1 VREIPESHLFL
12 GELTR
17 DVVEAS
23 RVYPGTAVGNSPTN
37 ITGGT
42 LIMPGGR
49 GGYPA
54 FWIRD
59 LAMSLDSGFISPA
72 EALHHL
78 RLVARGQNGPNQR
91 PLKHRLVIPAF
102 AIPDHINF
110 DGTAVFYPGTY
121 SSGEDQGDGTYGQL
135 PPVDDHYEFIHIA
148 WWLWRTTGNTSFL
161 NESIGDFSI
170 LRRLVAAFGAP
181 EIDTTTGLVQTSG
194 GRRAVGFGFCDA
206 IHLEGKLLF
215 ASLLRYRAAG
225 ELSEMLSALG
235 KREQARALDEQRRLI
250 SRNIPRV
257 FENEPVSKGWLLAAT
272 QVGTQPDVWGTLYA
286 LHLGVL
292 KGSDEKRALEAVA
305 DAVRQGTITYQGAVR
320 HVPKNFDASPQ
331 SAWERTSGVAVNS
344 YQNGAYWHTPTGW
357 LISALR
363 RHDSRLAQ
371 AVEDEYIA
379 HLQEQDFRLGASA
392 HAPWEC
398 FGPGGYA
405 QNGVYMTSVTVPF
418 AVLSERKITHAPGK
432 GPED

>member
-1 VREIPESHLFL
+1 MVGRPHYRAPVAGIRMRSVLRCSFAAGLIVLAACSSTDARRAPTPPTLLENLSFL
-12 GELTR
+12 RGLTR
-17 DVVEAS
+17 DVVEAA
-23 RVYPGTAVGNSPTN
+23 RVIPGVAVGNSPTN
-37 ITGGT
+37 VTGGT
-42 LIMPGGR
+42 LVMPGGR

-59 LAMSLDSGFISPA
+59 LAMSLDSGFVSPD

-78 RLVARGQNGPNQR
+78 RLVGRCQNGPDQR
-91 PLKHRLVIPAF
+91 PLKHGLVIPAY

-161 NESIGDFSI
+161 NERIGDFTI
-170 LRRLVAAFGAP
+170 LGRLLAAFGAP
-181 EIDTTTGLVQTSG
+181 EIDAATGLVQTSG
-194 GRRAVGFGFCDA
+194 SRRAVGFGFCDA

-225 ELSEMLSALG
+225 ELSQMLRAQG

-250 SRNIPRV
+250 SRGIPRV
-257 FENEPVSKGWLLAAT
+257 FGNKSASKGWLLAAT

-292 KGSDEKRALEAVA
+292 KGSEEKRALEVLRPLFGKEPLLTRGPY
-305 DAVRQGTITYQGAVR
+305 VMYLKTSTPRPNPPG
-320 HVPKNFDASPQ
+320 
-331 SAWERTSGVAVNS
+331 SA
-344 YQNGAYWHTPTGW
+344 PP
-357 LISALR
+357 AL
-363 RHDSRLAQ
+363 L
-371 AVEDEYIA
+371 
-379 HLQEQDFRLGASA
+379 
-392 HAPWEC
+392 
-398 FGPGGYA
+398 
-405 QNGVYMTSVTVPF
+405 
-418 AVLSERKITHAPGK
+418 
-432 GPED
+432 